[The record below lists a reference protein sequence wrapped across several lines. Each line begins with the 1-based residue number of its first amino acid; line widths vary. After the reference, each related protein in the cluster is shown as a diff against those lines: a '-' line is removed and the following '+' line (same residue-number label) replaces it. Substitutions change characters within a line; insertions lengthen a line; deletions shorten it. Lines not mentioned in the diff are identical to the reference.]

1 MSVDDIPYQP
11 PKHPDHES
19 PASRLTLHH
28 FVDSSQLGPWLP
40 RMAPHNSDARQS
52 QDTSEWPPAII
63 LDLSYAA
70 AALKA
75 WGPKPFIEYVRGN
88 SRDAYYGDGDGQDDD
103 SMDGSGPSRVDA
115 QMGNQT
121 TVQPGSGRYNLRSG
135 NNTSSISP
143 KGRRIVDMMDIVTTL
158 WMQSSRVNKIK
169 REDAQASSLARNEGV
184 KSWLQS
190 QREVEGKQTE

>member
-1 MSVDDIPYQP
+1 MSVDDISYQP

-19 PASRLTLHH
+19 AASRLMLHH
-28 FVDSSQLGPWLP
+28 FVSSSELGPWLP
-40 RMAPHNSDARQS
+40 RMAPNNSDVWQP

-75 WGPKPFIEYVRGN
+75 WGPKSFIEYVRGN
-88 SRDAYYGDGDGQDDD
+88 SRDAYYGGGDGQDNDL
-103 SMDGSGPSRVDA
+103 MDGSGPSCVDA
-115 QMGNQT
+115 QMGDQT
-121 TVQPGSGRYNLRSG
+121 TVQPGSRPYNLHSK
-135 NNTSSISP
+135 NNTSISP
-143 KGRRIVDMMDIVTTL
+143 KRRRVVDMMDIVTAL

-169 REDAQASSLARNEGV
+169 RKDTQASSLACNEGV
-184 KSWLQS
+184 KLWLQS